1 MKLQEILQ
9 LPNPPALKPARV
21 RSYKIMLWGQYP
33 VLVDGPLDSYVNGM
47 TCVIETEEHLQML
60 KEYETKA
67 YCLSGIRIE
76 VDRKVVSGRTFIWAE
91 NDLGALTEGTW
102 SLEEWKRDVE
112 EEMVS
117 HFQPVDDFDQL
128 RILENRR

>member
-1 MKLQEILQ
+1 
-9 LPNPPALKPARV
+9 
-21 RSYKIMLWGQYP
+21 MLWGQYP